1 MNRTIIPVAGLAI
14 AGLSLAA
21 CGTAVAKTP
30 APVASASSAS
40 SSVPAAPASSSP
52 PSSPSSGPLSGPV
65 GTSYQVT
72 GANGPNGEN
81 TVYTVT
87 LVQVEQQATLGQY
100 GTLTDGSDH
109 VTAAEFTITGKTG
122 ESSDDANS
130 DAVAVGTNGQDNTS
144 SFDTITA
151 GTNFDSGEFDVT
163 PGQSVTGWVSFEL
176 APGTSI
182 ASVQWSPGI
191 GGQTATWTLGT

>member
-1 MNRTIIPVAGLAI
+1 MSRTIIPIAGLAI

-30 APVASASSAS
+30 APTAPASSAS

-52 PSSPSSGPLSGPV
+52 PSSPSSAPLSGPV

-72 GANGPNGEN
+72 GPNGPNGET
-81 TVYTVT
+81 TVYSVT
-87 LVQVEQQATLGQY
+87 LVRVEQQATLGQY
-100 GTLTDGSDH
+100 DTLTNGSDH
-109 VTAAEFTITGKTG
+109 VTAAEFTITGKSG
-122 ESSDDANS
+122 QSSDDANS
-130 DAVAVGTNGQDNTS
+130 DAVTVGTDQQDYS
-144 SFDTITA
+144 PSADGVTA
-151 GTNFDSGEFDVT
+151 GTNFNYGEFNVT

-176 APGTSI
+176 APGTSM

-191 GGQTATWTLGT
+191 GGQTATWTLGK